1 MKPTSS
7 ASDSTKA
14 SRRTTLRNRAYLVV
28 VLFVVPVMGIAL
40 FVVGPTVLNNYDTS
54 NRLTVDCEVTTATY
68 GVRSSVNRVG
78 AGSSRAQ
85 IEIVTPDC
93 GTLLLREGV
102 NEKDGPELA
111 AALAPGKSYEFS
123 VGKGSWAIRGFLN
136 SIKKYPFTYGYESAS

>member
-1 MKPTSS
+1 MNSAGSKWDTTS
-7 ASDSTKA
+7 T
-14 SRRTTLRNRAYLVV
+14 SRRRTAKNRAFLIL

-40 FVVGPTVLNNYDTS
+40 FVVGPTVLSNYDTS

-111 AALAPGKSYEFS
+111 AALAPGTSYEFS

-136 SIKKYPFTYGYESAS
+136 SIKKYPFTYGYEPAA